1 MFTSYGRVKVT
12 SHLYLRFPFAYFP
25 TWDRA
30 EDLASAGSLRALE
43 PALLAVGHGPAVPAP
58 GAAMDTA
65 IARAERAAGPTPA
78 QAQG

>member
-1 MFTSYGRVKVT
+1 MT

-30 EDLASAGSLRALE
+30 EDLASAAALRAFE
-43 PALLAVGHGPAVPAP
+43 PALLAVGHGPAVPGP
-58 GAAMDTA
+58 GAAMDAA
-65 IARAERAAGPTPA
+65 IARAERAAVPTAA

>member
-1 MFTSYGRVKVT
+1 MT

-30 EDLASAGSLRALE
+30 EDLASAGALRALE

-58 GAAMDTA
+58 GAVMDAA

-78 QAQG
+78 QARG